1 LTCGRSASSMLAKIS
16 LKARM
21 SVEMSLRA
29 VTILSSCPNQ
39 YGRTAFLAG
48 GRGCPSF
55 RTCCADGDRPRA
67 GVVSVNSC

>member
-1 LTCGRSASSMLAKIS
+1 
-16 LKARM
+16 
-21 SVEMSLRA
+21 
-29 VTILSSCPNQ
+29 
-39 YGRTAFLAG
+39 LAG